1 VKRPGWL
8 PRSLF
13 GRNVALIVALIV
25 VAQVGVSLVFLFS
38 VQLPRVAGV
47 VRYAVQHAEIVRQA
61 LETMDRGEADVYL
74 AAVNAAGPTRVVR
87 GAAPAA
93 RDEQPR
99 ELVLRIFRRQLE
111 ARLPPDY
118 VARWQQAPER
128 RLWLGTQV
136 RGEPVWFGL
145 EAGLLLTNPSAVL
158 LALVGVAGLL
168 AFAGAYLIQRRIN
181 RPLRDLIDAAGQ
193 MAAGQ
198 APRPLADQGPDEIAA
213 LARSFNAMV
222 DSLARADRDR
232 AVMLAGISHD
242 LRTPLTKLRFA
253 LEYVGPHCEPDMR
266 ALMERNIE
274 TADRIIDQFI
284 DFARQG
290 GDEPVRDVDLN
301 ALAAEGVQA
310 LGEQREPVAL
320 ELGALPPLR
329 LRPTA
334 MRRLIANLLRNA
346 LDYAGRGIV
355 VRTAPSAEGF
365 VLAVLDRGPGIPPGE
380 IDRLKQPFVRL
391 QAARSG
397 PGGSGLGLAIVERV
411 AQLHG
416 GRFEL
421 LPRPGGGLEARVT
434 LPTATGHR

>member
-13 GRNVALIVALIV
+13 GRNVLLIVALIV

-61 LETMDRGEADVYL
+61 LETMDRGEADAYL

-87 GAAPAA
+87 GDPPAA

-99 ELVLRIFRRQLE
+99 ELVLRVFRRQLE
-111 ARLPPDY
+111 RRLPQGY

-128 RLWLGTQV
+128 RLWLGTRV
-136 RGEPVWFGL
+136 RGEPVWLGL

-181 RPLRDLIDAAGQ
+181 RPLRDLIDATGQ

-290 GDEPVRDVDLN
+290 GDEPARDVDLN
-301 ALAAEGVQA
+301 ALAAEAVQA
-310 LGEQREPVAL
+310 LGPQREPVAL
-320 ELGALPPLR
+320 ELGALPLLR

-334 MRRLIANLLRNA
+334 MQRLIANLLRNA
-346 LDYAGRGIV
+346 LDYAGHGIV
-355 VRTAPSAEGF
+355 VRTAPSAGGF
-365 VLAVLDRGPGIPPGE
+365 VLSVLDRGPGIPPGE
-380 IDRLKQPFVRL
+380 IERLKQPFARL

-421 LPRPGGGLEARVT
+421 LPRAGGGLEARVT
-434 LPTATGHR
+434 LPAAACRR